1 MKIIGAIGLMALMA
15 LTMLA
20 GSALAGD
27 GPCSPTRFWTDSTGQ
42 VWDMGYI
49 NDKPEYEEIALR
61 RPDTPRDRLVE
72 RSDKVSRICAGG
84 TPRFNE
90 AEYRRYREA
99 NP

>member
-1 MKIIGAIGLMALMA
+1 MKVIGATGLMI
-15 LTMLA
+15 LTLLA

-49 NDKPEYEEIALR
+49 NYMPEYEEIAPR
-61 RPDTPRDRLVE
+61 RTGTPRDAIVE
-72 RSDKVSRICAGG
+72 RNGSVWRICAGV

-90 AEYRRYREA
+90 AEYRRYRET

>member
-1 MKIIGAIGLMALMA
+1 MGATGLII
-15 LTMLA
+15 LTLLA

-42 VWDMGYI
+42 AWDMGYI

-61 RPDTPRDRLVE
+61 RTGTHRAAIVE
-72 RSDKVSRICAGG
+72 RNGRLLWICAGG